1 MVEVMKATA
10 AISVVEDYKALGKLN
25 LRELSMIGDDA
36 EDEPTTSKKADAED
50 NTDLP
55 EADTKAVNA
64 GGESAAAKAK
74 DVPPDVTKAQSDT
87 NKSAVQQTDE
97 KA

>member
-36 EDEPTTSKKADAED
+36 EDEAKTSKKAHADGNAES
-50 NTDLP
+50 P
-55 EADTKAVNA
+55 AADSK
-64 GGESAAAKAK
+64 AAAASGDSTGAEAK
-74 DVPPDVTKAQSDT
+74 DVSADVTKSGTKD
-87 NKSAVQQTDE
+87 SVSVQTDH

>member
-50 NTDLP
+50 KADLP
-55 EADTKAVNA
+55 EAVTKAVTADGQNA
-64 GGESAAAKAK
+64 GAQGK
-74 DVPPDVTKAQSDT
+74 DVPADVTKPRSDT
-87 NKSAVQQTDE
+87 NGSAVQQTDE